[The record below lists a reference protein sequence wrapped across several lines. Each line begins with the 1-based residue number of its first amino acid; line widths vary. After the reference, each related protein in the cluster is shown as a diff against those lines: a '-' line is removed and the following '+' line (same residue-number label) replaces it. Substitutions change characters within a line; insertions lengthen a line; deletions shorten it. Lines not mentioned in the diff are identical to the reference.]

1 MFTIVRLCVKQR
13 VLKLICQ
20 KNLLL
25 SYLKVEN
32 LKYLISYKYSSLLKF
47 CKILWEE
54 LNFMF
59 RHNAILYFPQRG
71 DKFYI
76 LNLKRSPFNL
86 RNTCL
91 YKLDQNVNL
100 LTQPQHKCGL
110 FLSKKSH
117 RDTFHNSQHLVKS
130 VDLFLLLRFKKLFRI
145 VKHHHYIVDFNPLL
159 DLDILSKVPGA
170 NVSSEFQENVS

>member
-1 MFTIVRLCVKQR
+1 MRKTKCFKVNLP
-13 VLKLICQ
+13 

-91 YKLDQNVNL
+91 YKLDYNVNL
-100 LTQPQHKCGL
+100 LTQPQHKYGL
-110 FLSKKSH
+110 FSLKKE
-117 RDTFHNSQHLVKS
+117 
-130 VDLFLLLRFKKLFRI
+130 
-145 VKHHHYIVDFNPLL
+145 
-159 DLDILSKVPGA
+159 
-170 NVSSEFQENVS
+170 SS